1 MVPGI
6 ERAATRHNWP
16 IVNRCPDIICITVDV
31 IFMKRFDKGT
41 VGSRVWCL
49 ATRQHTGHYKKW
61 QSPYVHPFNVLRQL
75 GPVTQWQEIQKNARS
90 LPKVLHTDKLKL
102 CIEPSAI
109 DTPSKGD
116 AQATSTSEPP
126 AVDRRRPLR
135 NRDDWGAIL
144 LTMYIFWYMYCTAMP
159 PTITCNC
166 CGRAFPRP
174 PALWW
179 HYCYCR
185 HRPGLAADLLEP
197 PQVTIDVPE
206 DATHR
211 QAGTQTE
218 LDHQLPLDAIPP
230 SRRILRARGQLI
242 HNLLEE
248 AVGGQ
253 SDVGVDT
260 SSQPAMSP
268 FCILCT
274 HQVPDWRAA
283 PNREMAYIQ
292 ECILARPELVGR
304 LCRCRTC
311 MQHSTLARR
320 RMGAQSTATPPP
332 FCFVTSTTTSNRDRS
347 SVSSN
352 LRPPPP

>member
-1 MVPGI
+1 
-6 ERAATRHNWP
+6 
-16 IVNRCPDIICITVDV
+16 
-31 IFMKRFDKGT
+31 
-41 VGSRVWCL
+41 
-49 ATRQHTGHYKKW
+49 
-61 QSPYVHPFNVLRQL
+61 
-75 GPVTQWQEIQKNARS
+75 
-90 LPKVLHTDKLKL
+90 
-102 CIEPSAI
+102 
-109 DTPSKGD
+109 
-116 AQATSTSEPP
+116 
-126 AVDRRRPLR
+126 
-135 NRDDWGAIL
+135 
-144 LTMYIFWYMYCTAMP
+144 MP

-166 CGRAFPRP
+166 CGRACLSTPSSSIAGGCGKARP
-174 PALWW
+174 QLLLLPSPSRVG
-179 HYCYCR
+179 CR
-185 HRPGLAADLLEP
+185 

-206 DATHR
+206 AATHR

-230 SRRILRARGQLI
+230 SRRISRARGQLI

-332 FCFVTSTTTSNRDRS
+332 FCFVTSTTTSKRDRS